1 MGCERCGGTGFLI
14 VTRDDGREFAQP
26 CACRR
31 QGATAVGAD
40 ALVQAARIPPRY
52 EHCLLTNFDSISG
65 SHRAALERAMS
76 YCSGYPHLGSEEG
89 LGLLFTGS
97 SGVGKT
103 HLAVAVLQELASAKR
118 VKSQFWDFQEL
129 MREIRNSYNPET
141 STTELQVL
149 EPVINT
155 DLLVLDDLGA
165 WKVTDWMNDTLFYL
179 LNSRY
184 LARRATLIT
193 TNFIDVSPE
202 QAKRSADQ
210 HITKEF
216 LVERIGVRLRSRLM
230 EMCLLVPIDGSD
242 FRQTRQHGNRV
253 AVLGTEGAGQEP
265 AAPPLPQPRPR
276 FGG

>member
-1 MGCERCGGTGFLI
+1 MACERCDGTGFVI
-14 VTRDDGREFAQP
+14 ATRGDGREFAQP

-31 QGATAVGAD
+31 TGAAAGAPD
-40 ALVQAARIPPRY
+40 ALFSAARIPPRY
-52 EHCLLTNFDSISG
+52 EHCLLTNFDAVSG
-65 SHRAALERAMS
+65 SHRSALERAMS

-89 LGLLFTGS
+89 LGLLFTGT

-103 HLAVAVLQELASAKR
+103 HLAVAVLRELARAKGVR
-118 VKSQFWDFQEL
+118 GQFWDFQEL

-149 EPVINT
+149 EPVIQV

-193 TNFIDVSPE
+193 TNFVDVAPE
-202 QAKRSADQ
+202 QARKAAD
-210 HITKEF
+210 HTLTKEF
-216 LVERIGVRLRSRLM
+216 LVERVGVRLRSRLM
-230 EMCLLVPIDGSD
+230 EMCLVVPMEGSD

-253 AVLGTEGAGQEP
+253 AVLGTEATAEP
-265 AAPPLPQPRPR
+265 PAPLPPVRPR